1 MTKEVLAEFKRRLN
15 AAGYQPELDQNGTG
29 HIYRR
34 GQEAAFI
41 NDEGE
46 ILYKPWNRQHA
57 LYIRDMRDE
66 VSEYVILYHYGS
78 TPTKPA
84 GFKTAPRKFYEI
96 GGASLC
102 ARQLDDDYGY
112 EFVTWQENGG
122 SRETGHYTT
131 DYAAV
136 KRDFAVRA
144 GLIERERL
152 FNETELTVI
161 RSNLSD
167 FLSIDG
173 GEHID
178 GDKEQAIKKVI
189 DKIDSVVVPEIKE
202 GEQEAED
209 AEFEPE
215 HEL

>member
-1 MTKEVLAEFKRRLN
+1 MTNEVLKEFKRRLE
-15 AAGYQPELDQNGTG
+15 AAGYQPELDANGTG

-41 NDEGE
+41 NEDGE

-57 LYIRDMRDE
+57 FYIRDMRDE
-66 VSEYVILYHYGS
+66 VSQYVILYHYGS

-84 GFKTAPRKFYEI
+84 GFKTAPRKLTEF
-96 GGASLC
+96 GGAALC

-112 EFVTWQENGG
+112 EFVTWRENGD

-131 DYAAV
+131 DYAAA

-144 GLIERERL
+144 GLIDRDRL
-152 FNETELTVI
+152 FTETELTVI

-167 FLSIDG
+167 FLSIDAG
-173 GEHID
+173 DHIN
-178 GDKEQAIKKVI
+178 GDKEQAIQNVI
-189 DKIDSVVVPEIKE
+189 DKIDSVVVPEIE
-202 GEQEAED
+202 ENAQEAED
-209 AEFEPE
+209 MGYEPGQ
-215 HEL
+215 EL